1 MPWKGVAV
9 SQKSQRIIADTL
21 PNSSSSPAQGAMT
34 NPGWRSACRG
44 RGSRALRPRCCMIK
58 AAAWSAN

>member
-9 SQKSQRIIADTL
+9 REHKQRISPDTS

-34 NPGWRSACRG
+34 NPWRRSACRD
-44 RGSRALRPRCCMIK
+44 RGSRAFRPRCCMIK
-58 AAAWSAN
+58 TAAWSAN